1 MALGPDSLLW
11 RWAGDLRIG
20 MLGGSVGLLQLMHP
34 AIGGAVIDHS
44 DFFHDPFDRIFRSL
58 PPILGVVY
66 DGPPAQQTGH
76 AVRDFHR
83 DIKGVDERGRRYHA
97 LDPSTFWWAHATF
110 QYMAEQ
116 VADRFDDHQL
126 SSTERQQLYAEGV
139 EWYRRYGVSDRC
151 VPADRAAFQRVWDE
165 TCDRVLER
173 TEAVEFALEVMSR
186 AKRLP
191 LPGPLAP
198 VDPLLRI
205 PLVRRVAFVPV
216 RIVTI
221 GGLPARLRERL
232 DIPWSRADQLE
243 LDAIE
248 LTVRKAWPL
257 VPDRLRWHPR
267 ARAGWRRVRGSRR
280 RSAA

>member
-1 MALGPDSLLW
+1 MELGPESLLW

-20 MLGGSVGLLQLMHP
+20 MLGGSIGLLQLMHP
-34 AIGGAVIDHS
+34 AIGQGVLDHS
-44 DFFHDPFDRIFRSL
+44 DFFRDPFDRIFRSL
-58 PPILGVVY
+58 PPILGAVY
-66 DGPPAQQTGH
+66 DGPAAEHTGH
-76 AVRDFHR
+76 AVRDYHR
-83 DIKGVDERGRRYHA
+83 DIKGVDAGGRRYHA
-97 LDPSTFWWAHATF
+97 LEPPTFWWAHATF
-110 QYMAEQ
+110 QFMAEQ
-116 VADRFDDHQL
+116 VVDRFDDYRL
-126 SSTERQQLYAEGV
+126 TPPEREQLYAEGV
-139 EWYRRYGVSDRC
+139 EWYRRYGVSDRR
-151 VPADRAAFQRVWDE
+151 VPADRAAFQREWDT

-173 TEAVEFALEVMSR
+173 TEALEFALDVMSR

-205 PLVRRVAFVPV
+205 PLVRKLAFMPV

-221 GGLPARLRERL
+221 GGLPARVRERF

-248 LTVRKAWPL
+248 LAVRKAWPL

-267 ARAGWRRVRGSRR
+267 AGAGWRRARDSRH